1 MVVGT
6 LCSLGTGAL
15 QPLNMLIFGN
25 LTGDIVA
32 FALITGSTGIVTA
45 EELEAAQQRFMD
57 AITNFAI
64 YNSLIGVGMFIL
76 SYISILLFNWSGLRQ
91 VIVEGIAVKLELN

>member
-1 MVVGT
+1 MVMGT
-6 LCSLGTGAL
+6 LCSLGTGIL
-15 QPLNMLIFGN
+15 QPINMLIFGN

-32 FALITGSTGIVTA
+32 FAFVTGQGITG
-45 EELEAAQQRFMD
+45 EELDVATQRFMD

-76 SYISILLFNWSGLRQ
+76 SYISILLFNLSGLRQ
-91 VIVEGIAVKLELN
+91 VIIEDISVELEPN